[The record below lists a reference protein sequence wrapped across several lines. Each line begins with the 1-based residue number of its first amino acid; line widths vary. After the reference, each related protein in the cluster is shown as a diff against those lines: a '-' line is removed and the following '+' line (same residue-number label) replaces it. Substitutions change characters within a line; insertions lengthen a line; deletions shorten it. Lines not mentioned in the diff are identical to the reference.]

1 MGRQYIE
8 PMSQRQAAVRLP
20 IGGHLGTRLRSLL
33 QTGLGWRLPRPCA
46 VCGQWAASGLCGD
59 CEARFVQQQ
68 PARCPRCALAQPGGL
83 ACGACLREP
92 PPYVRCIALADYG
105 FPWDRL
111 IAQFKFQAQP
121 ERARLLAQALHQAVL
136 RAGQPGQPGAVAA
149 QATPAQRVH
158 QVLPVP
164 LSDARLAER
173 GYNQAWELA
182 RRVAA
187 LQGVAAEAHWLQRLR
202 DTPHQVGLSR
212 AGRQRNLLDA
222 MWVTPAGAAGLAG
235 RPVALVDDVM
245 TTGVTVAA
253 ASQAL
258 LAAGA
263 TSVQVWVLART
274 PPPAA

>member
-1 MGRQYIE
+1 
-8 PMSQRQAAVRLP
+8 MSQRQAVVRLP
-20 IGGHLGTRLRSLL
+20 LGGYLGTRLRSLL

-68 PARCPRCALAQPGGL
+68 PARCPRFALAQPGGL

-149 QATPAQRVH
+149 LAAPAQRVH
-158 QVLPVP
+158 RVLPVP

-202 DTPHQVGLSR
+202 NTPHQVGLSR

-222 MWVTPAGAAGLAG
+222 MWLTPAGAAGLAG
-235 RPVALVDDVM
+235 RSVALVDDVM